1 MGLLLCFDVGIV
13 IGYCVSIFCNTS
25 SRTQIS
31 CRRSS
36 SSASSIKIWAQ
47 DKPAAL
53 RNYDIPLSGY

>member
-13 IGYCVSIFCNTS
+13 IGYCLSIFCNTS

-36 SSASSIKIWAQ
+36 SSASSIKN
-47 DKPAAL
+47 L
-53 RNYDIPLSGY
+53 GTR